1 LGENDATSCYISTFF
16 KKIPVIFWTSQIV
29 IKPPLTMNVF
39 VKGGVINGGLC
50 LGYGEKERYT
60 KEN

>member
-1 LGENDATSCYISTFF
+1 M
-16 KKIPVIFWTSQIV
+16 
-29 IKPPLTMNVF
+29 IKPPLTMDAL

>member
-1 LGENDATSCYISTFF
+1 MDA
-16 KKIPVIFWTSQIV
+16 
-29 IKPPLTMNVF
+29 L
-39 VKGGVINGGLC
+39 VKGGVIDGGLC